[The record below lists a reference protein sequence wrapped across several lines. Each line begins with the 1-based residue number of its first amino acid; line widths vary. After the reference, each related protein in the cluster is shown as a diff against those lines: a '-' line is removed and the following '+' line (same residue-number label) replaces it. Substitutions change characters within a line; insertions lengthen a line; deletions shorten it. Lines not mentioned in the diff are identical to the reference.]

1 MNNKIIFGG
10 GKRLEVFDIAKGIGI
25 ILMVL
30 GHCCGIRLY
39 NWIYCFHM
47 PLFFVMSGMF
57 FIPGKYNFL
66 EFLQKRIKQL
76 MIPLIIFLFVIV
88 VLYLILLPEKN
99 ILSSFRLGL
108 PGALWFLWVLFLLEM
123 FYFGIDRAL
132 KSNKYILLS
141 FAVLSAIFA
150 KWLDV
155 NSYGIR
161 SWYVNAIFVALP
173 FYCIGNIFSR
183 QLKIIVSISMKNV
196 YVVFL
201 SVLLIILPLVVTYHT
216 NKTILIWNSKIPS
229 PILLYYSLAICGTV
243 GVFYISKFFDETNSK
258 IITVLSFLGRNTIPI
273 IAFNQFLIDFSSK
286 IFVCENHMVFKCL
299 QQMLVWSVCLF
310 VIWFCNRYCKK
321 AVGK

>member
-1 MNNKIIFGG
+1 MENKVIIGG

-47 PLFFVMSGMF
+47 PLFFIMSGMF
-57 FIPGKYNFL
+57 FVPEKYSFRV
-66 EFLQKRIKQL
+66 FLQKRIRQL
-76 MIPLIIFLFVIV
+76 IVPLIIFLLVIV
-88 VLYLILLPEKN
+88 SLYLLLMPEKN
-99 ILSSFRLGL
+99 ILGSFRLGL
-108 PGALWFLWVLFLLEM
+108 PGALWFLWVLFIIETL
-123 FYFGIDRAL
+123 YFGIDRAL
-132 KSNKYILLS
+132 NSNKFLLLS
-141 FAVLSAIFA
+141 VAVASAIFA

-155 NSYGIR
+155 NSYGSR
-161 SWYVNAIFVALP
+161 SWYINSIFVAIP
-173 FYCIGNIFSR
+173 FYCIGHAFGK
-183 QLKIIVSISMKNV
+183 QLKRIVGVSINKV
-196 YVVFL
+196 YTVIL
-201 SVLLIILPLVVTYHT
+201 SVLLLFVPLVVTFYT
-216 NKTILIWNSKIPS
+216 NETILIWNNKVPS
-229 PILLYYSLAICGTV
+229 PIILYYSLAICGTM

-273 IAFNQFLIDFSSK
+273 IAFNQFLLDFSSK